1 MATYFLLPGDDRWNL
16 NNIHYMRL
24 FDHVEMDRP
33 VVFGRRNRWERL
45 KRLKSGLDK
54 ASRKLMTQ
62 MRPCH
67 VKVERLC
74 EQRALANTPPLTT
87 TNGIAR
93 TITNQSMHVEVS
105 SPFGKITSH
114 LGIPMGFYRSFP
126 LTIL

>member
-24 FDHVEMDRP
+24 IDHVEMDRP

-54 ASRKLMTQ
+54 ASRKLMKQ
-62 MRPCH
+62 MRPCR

-74 EQRALANTPPLTT
+74 GQSVVAETLPLTT
-87 TNGIAR
+87 TNGIAC
-93 TITNQSMHVEVS
+93 TITNQSMYFDVS
-105 SPFGKITSH
+105 SPLGKKISH
-114 LGIPMGFYRSFP
+114 LGIPMGFYHNFP